1 MPRPLNAPV
10 AHRGTGRQ
18 TIFGGPSQRAQLVKK
33 ELSSSERSDQQNIF
47 VIIEGTLSPST
58 LTTHTKIEALDR
70 ARSKNAGGWPTLP
83 ARELTVSSHHAC
95 SISSP
100 ESSISDA
107 SLFSLLSSVLL
118 RAAAHSKERGAA
130 CTLAGVCR
138 LRSSCVQRASQ

>member
-1 MPRPLNAPV
+1 MPRPLNVPV

-83 ARELTVSSHHAC
+83 ARELKVSSHHAC

-107 SLFSLLSSVLL
+107 LLFSLQFFSEQL
-118 RAAAHSKERGAA
+118 RSKERGAA